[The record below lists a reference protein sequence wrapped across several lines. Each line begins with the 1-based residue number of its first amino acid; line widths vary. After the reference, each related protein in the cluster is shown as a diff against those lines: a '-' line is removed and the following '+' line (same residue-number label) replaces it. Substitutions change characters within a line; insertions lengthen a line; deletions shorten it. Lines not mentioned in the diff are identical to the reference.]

1 MRSGAPHALANR
13 QRVGRAGSYGR
24 DMPRLPCFPQALG
37 RCLCRR
43 CGFSCGPFGIAAE
56 SLPGGA
62 MSPGSTRMSPLLDLS
77 EPTTGRGDKSERTIV
92 SLPPLPRHAPSPS
105 AISGS

>member
-1 MRSGAPHALANR
+1 MCFGAPHALANR

-24 DMPRLPCFPQALG
+24 DRPRLPCFPQALG
-37 RCLCRR
+37 RCLYRR
-43 CGFSCGPFGIAAE
+43 CGIFFGPFGIAAE

-62 MSPGSTRMSPLLDLS
+62 GASGPARMPPFLDPAELMI
-77 EPTTGRGDKSERTIV
+77 GRGDKSERSIV
-92 SLPPLPRHAPSPS
+92 SLPPLPGHAPSPS

>member
-24 DMPRLPCFPQALG
+24 DRPRLPCFPQALG
-37 RCLCRR
+37 RCLYRR
-43 CGFSCGPFGIAAE
+43 CGSLLWAFGDPAE

-62 MSPGSTRMSPLLDLS
+62 IASGHARMPPFLDPAALMI
-77 EPTTGRGDKSERTIV
+77 GRGDKSERGIV
-92 SLPPLPRHAPSPS
+92 SLPPLPGHAPSPS

>member
-13 QRVGRAGSYGR
+13 QRVGRAGSYDR

-37 RCLCRR
+37 RCLSRR
-43 CGFSCGPFGIAAE
+43 CAYSFGPFGIAAE

-62 MSPGSTRMSPLLDLS
+62 IASGSARLSPFLDAA

-92 SLPPLPRHAPSPS
+92 SLPPLPKHAPSPS